1 MASDLVCPRCRE
13 PLPSGEPDCPYCAG
27 RKKVPVHRREPV
39 IIAGVIII
47 ASALWMVTY
56 LSTQAY
62 AARQQQLARQW
73 FDRGA
78 REMRA
83 GRLDQAVLDFR
94 TALAYSH
101 DNFSYRLRLAEALA
115 GEGHTRQAQ
124 AYLLALWE
132 EEPGNGTVNLE
143 LARLAE
149 RSNDVSS
156 ALRFFHGAI
165 YGLWQD
171 DPAGHRREARIELIE
186 FLLKHNQAQQAQ
198 SELIALAAD
207 LPPNPELL
215 LRVAD
220 LMRQAGDYQRAL
232 DEYGRALALA
242 PRDPRALAGA
252 GEVAFELRR
261 YEDARRYLQ
270 EAVAEHTQEPHAASD
285 LAVAELV
292 LGMDPYRPHLSA
304 SERARRIVRAF
315 GKGEERLQQCASAHS
330 IRLDSG
336 DSPLAADYA
345 ELQKR
350 KRDITPRKLQRNPEG
365 GEAAMDLVF
374 RIERDTERVCGQG
387 SASDQ
392 ALLLISQQRE
402 GGSA

>member
-1 MASDLVCPRCRE
+1 MPSDLVCPRCRE
-13 PLPSGEPDCPYCAG
+13 PLSSEEPDCPYCAG

-39 IIAGVIII
+39 IIAGVVII
-47 ASALWMVTY
+47 ATALWMVTY
-56 LSTQAY
+56 FTTQAY
-62 AARQQQLARQW
+62 AARQQQLAREW
-73 FDRGA
+73 FQRG
-78 REMRA
+78 ETQMRA
-83 GRLDQAVLDFR
+83 GRLDQAVHYFR

-101 DNFSYRLRLAEALA
+101 ENFGYRLRLAEALA
-115 GEGHTRQAQ
+115 AAGHTRQAQ

-149 RSNDVSS
+149 RSNDP
-156 ALRFFHGAI
+156 AAAARFFHGAI
-165 YGLWQD
+165 YGLWQN

-186 FLLKHNQAQQAQ
+186 FLLQRGEAQQAQ

-207 LPPNPELL
+207 LPHDPDLL

-232 DEYGRALALA
+232 AEYGRVLALEPQHA
-242 PRDPRALAGA
+242 HALAGA
-252 GEVAFELRR
+252 GEVAFELRQ
-261 YEDARRYLQ
+261 YADARRYLR
-270 EAVAEHTQEPHAASD
+270 EAVAGHTQEPHAASD
-285 LAVAELV
+285 LAVVELV
-292 LGMDPYRPHLSA
+292 LEMDPYRPHLSA
-304 SERARRIVRAF
+304 AERAARVVRAF
-315 GKGEERLQQCASAHS
+315 QKGEERLQQCAAAHS
-330 IRLDSG
+330 IPLDSG

-345 ELQKR
+345 ELKKLKR
-350 KRDITPRKLQRNPEG
+350 EVTKSRLRRNSEQ
-365 GEAAMDLVF
+365 GEAVMDLVF

-402 GGSA
+402 GGSG